1 MAIVSPVKYTGL
13 SVLSDRER
21 YDVWKATLLGSVSPL
36 NKVAFVIMGVAP
48 FAEQLKVVAWHGATV
63 EPIVNNPKTTI
74 ATKIS
79 RMNLT
84 ITLRLRNLR
93 LF

>member
-13 SVLSDRER
+13 SVLSDNER
-21 YDVWKATLLGSVSPL
+21 YEAWKATLLGVVSSL
-36 NKVAFVIMGVAP
+36 DKVAFVMMGVAS
-48 FAEQLKVVAWHGATV
+48 FAEKFEAVAWHGASMKPV
-63 EPIVNNPKTTI
+63 VNNPKTKI

-84 ITLRLRNLR
+84 IALRLRNLR
-93 LF
+93 IF